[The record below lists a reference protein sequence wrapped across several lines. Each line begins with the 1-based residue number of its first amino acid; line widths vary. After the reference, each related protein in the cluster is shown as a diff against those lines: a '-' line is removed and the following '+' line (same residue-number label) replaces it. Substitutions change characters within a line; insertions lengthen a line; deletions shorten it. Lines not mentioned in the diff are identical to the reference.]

1 MQTEGVLVVAL
12 RVSTSIIFLFVLF
25 GALEKSWRGH
35 FFIKLAFDSM
45 GHLRGGHVKATVV
58 ALAASGLFSFV
69 NYQCGYHWL
78 RHQFLNE
85 AGKIYPRTR
94 QCGPG
99 CLVNQRSVDATGHW
113 RSGFSHFEF
122 TGVSYLADQTRIFT
136 YSHFLCC
143 TDFYCASRGV
153 ETWAQRPAP
162 HLGRGQLVTKTNW
175 VFIWVFCNVRIR
187 LCRLLRA

>member
-1 MQTEGVLVVAL
+1 M
-12 RVSTSIIFLFVLF
+12 IFLFVLF
-25 GALEKSWRGH
+25 GVLGKSWRGRLFYQACVCVNGPPARRTCQSH
-35 FFIKLAFDSM
+35 C
-45 GHLRGGHVKATVV
+45 GGLGRIGAIR
-58 ALAASGLFSFV
+58 FV
-69 NYQCGYHWL
+69 NYQCGYHWP
-78 RHQFLNE
+78 RHHSLNE

-94 QCGPG
+94 RCALG

-113 RSGFSHFEF
+113 RSGFSHFGIHRRVLF
-122 TGVSYLADQTRIFT
+122 RADQTRIFT